1 MINGIKATSR
11 GISGQTSDKIVTKTS
26 NNGRVCWFSQNETT
40 ILVLQNVQFEFRQ
53 VQ

>member
-1 MINGIKATSR
+1 MGLKQR
-11 GISGQTSDKIVTKTS
+11 HVVFQGQTSDKIVTKTS
-26 NNGRVCWFSQNETT
+26 NNGRVWWFSQNETT